1 MLAAEKGVFYP
12 KTFTCFVFLD
22 LVCAVQSRGLRCGLF
37 QNKMLTLTISTSLG
51 VLLALVYVP
60 FMQTVFQTE
69 ALASR
74 DIRTLVLLA
83 ATSFLL
89 HEGRRRYERS
99 IDADLTYNAAMDE
112 IA

>member
-1 MLAAEKGVFYP
+1 MLV
-12 KTFTCFVFLD
+12 
-22 LVCAVQSRGLRCGLF
+22 
-37 QNKMLTLTISTSLG
+37 STVSVSVL

-60 FMQTVFQTE
+60 FMQAIFQTE
-69 ALASR
+69 ALASG
-74 DIRTLVLLA
+74 DLSTLVLLA

-99 IDADLTYNAAMDE
+99 IDADLTYSATMDQ